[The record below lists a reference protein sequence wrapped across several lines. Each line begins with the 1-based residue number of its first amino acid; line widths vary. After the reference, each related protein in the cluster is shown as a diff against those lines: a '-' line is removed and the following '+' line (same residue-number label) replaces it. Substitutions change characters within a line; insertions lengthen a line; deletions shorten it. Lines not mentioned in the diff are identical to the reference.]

1 MLDNWQIGMQLEF
14 LIDIIIALAAG
25 FVIGAERESRGKP
38 AGISTNSLV
47 IGGSMLFTYL
57 SAAVDPNSTSRIAAQ
72 VVSGIG
78 FLGAGMILK
87 GEIDKKITNL
97 TTAASVWYSAAIGM
111 AIGFNFYIIA
121 LAAVI
126 FAVLVPRIPHITKI
140 KSNREEEWTSKKWN
154 NILE

>member
-126 FAVLVPRIPHITKI
+126 FAVLIPRIPHITKI
-140 KSNREEEWTSKKWN
+140 EKTNKQTKN
-154 NILE
+154 VVDID

>member
-1 MLDNWQIGMQLEF
+1 MVLENWQIGLQLEF
-14 LIDIIIALAAG
+14 LIDIIFALAAG
-25 FVIGAERESRGKP
+25 FVIGVERESRGKP

-47 IGGSMLFTYL
+47 IGGAMLFTYL

-87 GEIDKKITNL
+87 GEVDKKITNL

-126 FAVLVPRIPHITKI
+126 FAVVVPRIPHISKI
-140 KSNREEEWTSKKWN
+140 KGDVMDDE
-154 NILE
+154 

>member
-1 MLDNWQIGMQLEF
+1 MLDNWQIGLQLEF
-14 LIDIIIALAAG
+14 LIDIIFALAAG

-47 IGGSMLFTYL
+47 IGGAMLFTYL

-87 GEIDKKITNL
+87 GEVDKKITNL
-97 TTAASVWYSAAIGM
+97 TTAASVWYSAAIGKGSNSS
-111 AIGFNFYIIA
+111 IQCH
-121 LAAVI
+121 VI
-126 FAVLVPRIPHITKI
+126 LTPSHSWANLHPSV
-140 KSNREEEWTSKKWN
+140 E
-154 NILE
+154 